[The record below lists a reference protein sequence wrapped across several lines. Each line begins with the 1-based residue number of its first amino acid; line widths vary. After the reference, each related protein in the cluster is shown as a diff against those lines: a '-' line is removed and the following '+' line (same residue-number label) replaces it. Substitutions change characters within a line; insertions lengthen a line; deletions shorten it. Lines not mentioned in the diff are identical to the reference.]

1 MAFGGLSRLS
11 WWTRGARPAFPF
23 FGFFRRLSRPL
34 LVKGLPHGYR
44 RPKTPPPKFDKSWCQ
59 VLCQHRCR
67 LSRAARSTAD
77 TFEQRYIL
85 ILCCGSEFINN
96 CGHCS
101 SCVGT
106 VAQHQTTA
114 KQAASANTASRR
126 VPAIVVAHVASAPHG
141 NALKNEQN
149 PDPRGGRGARP
160 RR

>member
-1 MAFGGLSRLS
+1 MLLTHVDGVWGVVSRLS

-106 VAQHQTTA
+106 VAQHQTTQNQA
-114 KQAASANTASRR
+114 ARATSLAAYGAARVVAPAASA
-126 VPAIVVAHVASAPHG
+126 SAPQSTE
-141 NALKNEQN
+141 K
-149 PDPRGGRGARP
+149 
-160 RR
+160 